1 MVRASMRDFSQRSA
15 ESELMDDENIS
26 YAEFHHC
33 LQSLE
38 TINHLTLAYRPTLRW
53 LRRWRAVRGPLRILD
68 AGSGGG
74 DMLRQVA
81 KRFAAGRN
89 KQQKLELI
97 GVDLNPWSKK
107 SAEQHALNPAIEY
120 HTANIFQFEPERS
133 IDLIICSLFTHHL
146 SDAQLVEFLRWIDRR
161 AQRGWFI
168 NDLHRHAVPYYFIKM
183 ATALFSRN
191 RLVRNDAAVSVAR
204 AFSVADWRRL
214 LERAGIGER
223 ASIRWYFPFRLCIA
237 CDKSI

>member
-1 MVRASMRDFSQRSA
+1 MRDFSQRSG
-15 ESELMDDENIS
+15 ESELMDEENIS
-26 YAEFHHC
+26 YAEFHDC

-53 LRRWRAVRGPLRILD
+53 LRGWSAAKKPLRILD

-81 KRFAAGRN
+81 KHFAATGSE
-89 KQQKLELI
+89 KQNLELI
-97 GVDLNPWSKK
+97 GIDLNPWSKK
-107 SAEQHALNPAIEY
+107 SAEQHPFLPQIEY
-120 HTANIFQFEPERS
+120 HTANIFRFEPERK

-161 AQRGWFI
+161 AERGWFI
-168 NDLHRHAVPYYFIKM
+168 NDLHRHAVPYYFIKT

-191 RLVRNDAAVSVAR
+191 RLIRNDAAVSVAR
-204 AFSVADWRRL
+204 AFSVADWQCL
-214 LERAGIGER
+214 LERAGIGDR

-237 CDKSI
+237 CDKRG